1 MNQNWSAYE
10 VFRLLVALSALIA
23 GTNPSFSGDTIEA
36 SEGGFNWTGL
46 YIGIYGAYGEGTS
59 KSDAAVDVHPSDP
72 FGGVHGGYLY
82 DFGNVIMGL
91 EGDASLADLDDDI
104 VSGGLVTQD
113 FDKIAS
119 VRARVGL
126 PIDRTLLFANAGWSW
141 ADTEYGYLV
150 LQEQKTI
157 SGPTVGLGAQYAFS
171 NHFIGRLEYNHY
183 FYGTTTYDLETQ
195 VDVKNSLDEV
205 QSRC

>member
-1 MNQNWSAYE
+1 MR
-10 VFRLLVALSALIA
+10 VFRLLVALSALLA
-23 GTNPSFSGDTIEA
+23 GINPAFSADTTEA
-36 SEGGFNWTGL
+36 SDEGFNWAGF
-46 YIGIYGAYGEGTS
+46 YIGVYGAYGEGTS
-59 KSDAAVDVHPSDP
+59 KSDVAVDAHPSDP
-72 FGGVHGGYLY
+72 FPGVHAGYLF
-82 DFGNVIMGL
+82 DFGSVIFGL

-113 FDKIAS
+113 FDNIAS

-126 PIDRTLLFANAGWSW
+126 PFDRALLFASVGWSW

-150 LQEQKTI
+150 EKDQKVI
-157 SGPTVGLGAQYAFS
+157 SGPTAGLGVQYAFS

-195 VDVKNSLDEV
+195 ADVKNSLDEV
-205 QSRC
+205 RAGVDFLFH